1 MPSEMLEKFKCN
13 SFNYVLII
21 NKKFIKSLINTFLEI
36 KFKKKI
42 KCTGK
47 VFFIIIEL
55 IL

>member
-1 MPSEMLEKFKCN
+1 MPSEMLKYKCN

-21 NKKFIKSLINTFLEI
+21 NKKLIKSFINTFLEI
-36 KFKKKI
+36 KLKKKS

-47 VFFIIIEL
+47 EVFIIIEL